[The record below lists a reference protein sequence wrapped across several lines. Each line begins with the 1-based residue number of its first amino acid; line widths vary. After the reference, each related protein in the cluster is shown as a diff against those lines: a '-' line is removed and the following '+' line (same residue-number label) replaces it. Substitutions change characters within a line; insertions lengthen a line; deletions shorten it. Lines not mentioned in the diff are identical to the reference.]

1 MLRKAST
8 KIVTA
13 LILILMIL
21 AVTGTVLFLKN
32 QGKEKN
38 TEFAVIEGPKVA
50 SIQAS
55 TITRI
60 IEGKPIKV
68 KEEKILG
75 WSFMD
80 FNIQEISS
88 KIKGDRKFIGAPNI
102 RVYKTQ
108 DRDENE
114 IVKLGDEIN
123 YTITAKNDGT
133 AIGKTTIKDSVP
145 VNSELNGNIL
155 LKVGNSEKTISK
167 DELENGYLLT
177 LNANEE
183 ARITFGVKVKGYSGN
198 KITNVA
204 KYQNEGENEK
214 QTEEV
219 TTKIESEA
227 KVIST
232 ITTTEEVETPQKVI
246 LVLDISGSMNRKIGE
261 NSKDT
266 KLEAMK
272 SSVNQ
277 FLTKFLANGKNEVMI
292 ITYSEYAQK
301 TLDKFT
307 SSKDTAYG
315 SISSLGA
322 NGGTNIDAGLTL
334 ANNSIG
340 DDAKNTSVILMTD
353 GLPCYYMVGDQRYQE
368 GMGDTYTE
376 TPAKHAI
383 DASTLIKN
391 KGSKVYSIGFGLNSI
406 EVNSKDK
413 AKELMKKI
421 ASTEKEYYDSYDEEK
436 LDKAFSDIVK
446 SITTTTDSKPISY
459 ETTDGIITIK
469 NSEEKKIFK
478 AGQKVE
484 IYLSGYVKDSSKA
497 DNTYSWEEFLALK
510 NQDKNNIVQYNES
523 EGTLKFNLGK
533 YMEEEKISE
542 NKIIT
547 IRFVE
552 EL

>member
-8 KIVTA
+8 KIVTIA
-13 LILILMIL
+13 MLILMIL

-32 QGKEKN
+32 KGKENN

-88 KIKGDRKFIGAPNI
+88 KINGDRKFIGAPDI
-102 RVYKTQ
+102 RVNKSQ

-114 IVKLGDEIN
+114 IVKSGDKIN
-123 YTITAKNDGT
+123 YTITAKNYGT
-133 AIGKTTIKDSVP
+133 ATGKTTIKDSVP
-145 VNSELNGNIL
+145 INSELNGNIL
-155 LKVGNSEKTISK
+155 LTVGNSEKTISK
-167 DELENGYLLT
+167 EELKNGYSIT

-183 ARITFGVKVKGYSGN
+183 AKISFGVKVKGYSGN
-198 KITNVA
+198 KVKNVA
-204 KYQNEGENEK
+204 KYQNEGEDEK

-232 ITTTEEVETPQKVI
+232 ITTTEEVSAPQKVI
-246 LVLDISGSMNRKIGE
+246 LVLDISGSMNKKIGE

-272 SSVNQ
+272 ASVNQ

-301 TLDKFT
+301 ALNKFT
-307 SSKDTAYG
+307 NSKDAAYG
-315 SISSLGA
+315 SIDTLSAS
-322 NGGTNIDAGLTL
+322 GGTNIDDGLTL
-334 ANNSIG
+334 ANTCIG

-353 GLPCYYMVGDQRYQE
+353 GLPCYYMVGNQRYQE

-406 EVNSKDK
+406 NGNSREK
-413 AKELMKKI
+413 AKELMQKI
-421 ASTEKEYYDSYDEEK
+421 ASTSKEYYDSYDEEK
-436 LDKAFSDIVK
+436 LDKAFSDIVN

-478 AGQKVE
+478 AGQKIEV
-484 IYLSGYVKDSSKA
+484 YLNGYVKDTSKA
-497 DNTYSWEEFLALK
+497 DKTYTWEEFENMK
-510 NQDKNNIVQYNES
+510 DIVQYS
-523 EGTLKFNLGK
+523 EGELKFNLGK
-533 YMEEEKISE
+533 YMENNKILEEKV
-542 NKIIT
+542 IT
-547 IRFVE
+547 FRFVDE
-552 EL
+552 

>member
-8 KIVTA
+8 KIVTIA
-13 LILILMIL
+13 MLILMIL

-32 QGKEKN
+32 KGKENN

-88 KIKGDRKFIGAPNI
+88 KINGDRKFIGASDI
-102 RVYKTQ
+102 RVNKSQ
-108 DRDENE
+108 NRDENE
-114 IVKLGDEIN
+114 IVKSGDKIN
-123 YTITAKNDGT
+123 YTITAKNYGT
-133 AIGKTTIKDSVP
+133 ATGKTTIKDSVP
-145 VNSELNGNIL
+145 INSELNGNIL
-155 LKVGNSEKTISK
+155 LTIGNSEKTISK
-167 DELENGYLLT
+167 EELKNGYSIT

-183 ARITFGVKVKGYSGN
+183 AKISLGVKVKGYSGN
-198 KITNVA
+198 KVKNVA
-204 KYQNEGENEK
+204 KYQNEGEDEK
-214 QTEEV
+214 PTEEV

-232 ITTTEEVETPQKVI
+232 ITTTEEVSAPQKVI
-246 LVLDISGSMNRKIGE
+246 LVLDISGSMNKKIGK

-272 SSVNQ
+272 ASVNQ

-301 TLDKFT
+301 ALDKFT
-307 SSKDTAYG
+307 NSKDTAYG
-315 SISSLGA
+315 SIASLSA
-322 NGGTNIDAGLTL
+322 NGGTNIDDGLTL
-334 ANNSIG
+334 ANTCIG

-353 GLPCYYMVGDQRYQE
+353 GLPCYYMVGNQRYQE

-406 EVNSKDK
+406 NGNSREK
-413 AKELMKKI
+413 AKELMQKI
-421 ASTEKEYYDSYDEEK
+421 ASTSKEYYDSYDEEK
-436 LDKAFSDIVK
+436 LDKAFSDIVN

-484 IYLSGYVKDSSKA
+484 VYLNGYVKDTSKA
-497 DNTYSWEEFLALK
+497 DKTYTWEEFENMK
-510 NQDKNNIVQYNES
+510 DIVQYS
-523 EGTLKFNLGK
+523 EGELKFNLGK
-533 YMEEEKISE
+533 YMEN
-542 NKIIT
+542 NKILEDKVIT
-547 IRFVE
+547 FRFVDE
-552 EL
+552 